1 MKNKTAYILGILL
14 TILIGSYFNSTYC
27 CQDDPV
33 TEADVAQPLIIEPTK
48 NVFNIFDSVNDFS
61 VNDMDNYNFKL
72 SSSSILMPL
81 SANVTKGVTA
91 VSEYITL
98 HPERAINITGHY
110 KSDEVNNSAFPNLGL
125 ARANAIKN
133 HFVTNGVPSRHINTF
148 GVLDD
153 DFVSDGD
160 SILYGPVSFE
170 TVGLS
175 SQEALLEEMDA
186 IAAEIK
192 GKPLILNFKTG
203 AATLTLTPE
212 QRIKVAKI
220 ARYLDKVDTSTCRIV
235 GHTDDT
241 GTPEGNLVLGQQRA
255 DFAKDYL
262 VRNHIRDSKVTS
274 LSKGQNEP
282 ITSNDTPEG
291 RSQNRRIEV
300 TIN

>member
-14 TILIGSYFNSTYC
+14 TILIGSYLNSSYC
-27 CQDDPV
+27 CQDDSV
-33 TEADVAQPLIIEPTK
+33 TETDVVQPLIVEPTK
-48 NVFNIFDSVNDFS
+48 NAFNIFDSQNDFS

-72 SSSSILMPL
+72 SSSSILKPL
-81 SANVTKGVTA
+81 SDNVTKGVAA
-91 VSEYITL
+91 VSEYIAS

-133 HFVTNGVPSRHINTF
+133 HFVANGVPARHINTF

-153 DFVSDGD
+153 DFVSDANNT
-160 SILYGPVSFE
+160 LYGPVSFE
-170 TVGLS
+170 ISDLS
-175 SQEALLEEMDA
+175 SQEALLEEMEA

-192 GKPLILNFKTG
+192 GKPLLLNFKTG

-220 ARYLDKVDTSTCRIV
+220 ARYLDKVDASTCRIV
-235 GHTDDT
+235 GHTDNT
-241 GTPEGNLVLGQQRA
+241 GSPEGNLVLGQQRA

-274 LSKGQNEP
+274 ISKGQEEP